1 MSAEAE
7 RKTETIPEWKR
18 EEVDDLVGFLERY
31 ESIGVVDVTGIPSR
45 QLQDMRRELHGTA
58 ALRVS
63 RNTLMVRALEEV
75 DEGLEDLTQ
84 YVEGQVGLIGTNDNP
99 FGLYRQLEASKTP
112 APINAGE
119 VAPNDIVIPEGDT
132 GVDPGPFV
140 GDLQQVGAN
149 ARIEG
154 GSIQVVEDSKVLDAG
169 EEVSQDLA
177 NVLSELG
184 IEPKEVGLDLR
195 GVHSDGVLFSPEEL
209 DIDVAEYRSDI
220 ESAAAAGR
228 NLSINAGYPTA
239 ATAPSMLAKAAG
251 EAKAVGLS
259 GAVESPDLADD
270 LVTKADAQVRA
281 LAAVID
287 DEEALPEEL
296 RGVEG
301 EPAGSSGEPAEG
313 AAEEADEGTEA
324 ESTDESDA
332 EVAAD
337 DTDEDDGGDGGDAL
351 GDMFG

>member
-18 EEVDDLVGFLERY
+18 EEVDAIVDFLETY
-31 ESIGVVDVTGIPSR
+31 GSIGVVDVTGIPSR

-63 RNTLMVRALEEV
+63 RNTLVVRALEEV
-75 DEGLEDLTQ
+75 DDGLEELTQ

-99 FGLYRQLEASKTP
+99 FGLYKQLEASKTP

-119 VAPNDIVIPEGDT
+119 VAPNDVVIPEGDT

-154 GSIQVVEDSKVLDAG
+154 GSIKVVEDSTVLEAG
-169 EEVSQDLA
+169 EEVSADLA
-177 NVLSELG
+177 NVLGELG

-195 GVHSDGVLFSPEEL
+195 GVFSDGVLFAPEEL
-209 DIDVAEYRSDI
+209 EIDVDAYRTDI
-220 ESAAAAGR
+220 QSAASAAR
-228 NLSINAGYPTA
+228 NLSINAEYPTA
-239 ATAPSMLAKAAG
+239 QTAPSMLAKAAG
-251 EAKAVGLS
+251 EAKSVGIS
-259 GAVESPDLADD
+259 AAVESPGLADD
-270 LVTKADAQVRA
+270 LVSKADSQVRA

-296 RGVEG
+296 RGVEH
-301 EPAGSSGEPAEG
+301 EPVETETEMEAEADTDDG
-313 AAEEADEGTEA
+313 EEADE
-324 ESTDESDA
+324 STDEDTA
-332 EVAAD
+332 EADAD
-337 DTDEDDGGDGGDAL
+337 DTDDDGDSGGDAL